1 MSFAIPFMNKKTA
14 RFLPLASAFLTCFA
28 LTASAVVP
36 PVERLLPDD
45 TLFVATVPDFTK
57 MREIYRTS
65 PQTQFWNDPAM
76 RPFKEKF
83 LAKMTEDLIHPLER
97 ELGVQFADYTNLL
110 QGQITFA
117 VTQNDWPAKDGQHPG
132 LLFLLDTKDKSGQLT
147 KNLSDIRKKWIEA
160 GKTLRTQKIRNI
172 EFAAYP
178 ISSKDMPKTLRKFS
192 GSETDAD
199 ADETATNAPK
209 SELFI
214 GQNESLLIIG
224 TEAAPIEKVL
234 AHMTG
239 GSVPSLGDLAVY
251 EQNRLAMF
259 RDAPFY
265 GWANGKLLM
274 DALTHKKAPQD
285 ADADPFAALNP
296 DRILT
301 AVGIGG
307 VKTLGFSMQ
316 MGNDGTTMQIFASVP
331 EDSRQGLLK
340 VLSGEAKDSSPPPFV
355 PADAVKFQ
363 RWRIDGQKTWATL
376 QKVAGQISPQLSSYI
391 TFALST
397 VNELAKQKDPDF
409 DINKNLF
416 GNLGDDLISYQKAP
430 RGNTLADLN
439 SAPSLVLIGSPNAE
453 QFASALKFLFALG
466 NQSAASPEEREFL
479 GRKIYS
485 VPLPGSP
492 VPSASFGAATKPRT
506 LSYAA
511 SGGYVALSTDPSMVE
526 EYLRS
531 SDDQHKALRDTP
543 GLTDAMVKAGGSST
557 GMFGYENQ
565 TETTRVLFEA
575 LKNGAATNA
584 GGAAMMP
591 GLSAIPGTDA
601 FKDWADFSLLPSFDS
616 VSKYF
621 GMSVYTMSANVDGL
635 LFKIFAPVPPGLRK

>member
-1 MSFAIPFMNKKTA
+1 MRKKTA
-14 RFLPLASAFLTCFA
+14 RFLPLASALLTCLA
-28 LTASAVVP
+28 LTASAVVL
-36 PVERLLPDD
+36 PVEKLLPDD
-45 TLFVATVPDFTK
+45 TLFVVTIPDFTK

-83 LAKMTEDLIHPLER
+83 LDKMTEDLIHPLER

-110 QGQITFA
+110 QGQVTLA
-117 VTQNDWPAKDGQHPG
+117 MTQNDWPAKDGQHPG
-132 LLFLLDTKDKSGQLT
+132 VLFLMDTKDKSGQLT

-192 GSETDAD
+192 GPETEADSEETD
-199 ADETATNAPK
+199 TNAAK

-214 GQNESLLIIG
+214 GQNESLLIVG
-224 TEAAPIEKVL
+224 TEAAPIEKVM

-239 GSVPSLGDLAVY
+239 GSAPSLSDLATY
-251 EQNRLAMF
+251 DQNRLAMF
-259 RDAPFY
+259 REAPVY
-265 GWANGKLLM
+265 GWANAKLLM
-274 DALTHKKAPQD
+274 DALTHKPAKQD
-285 ADADPFAALNP
+285 SDTPDPFAALNP

-301 AVGIGG
+301 AAGIGS

-316 MGNDGTTMQIFASVP
+316 IANDGTTIQVFASVP
-331 EDSRQGLLK
+331 EESRQGILK
-340 VLSGEAKDSSPPPFV
+340 VLPGEAKDSTPPAFV

-376 QKVAGQISPQLSSYI
+376 QKVAGDISPQAI
-391 TFALST
+391 TGIKFALST

-430 RGNTLADLN
+430 RGNTLADL
-439 SAPSLVLIGSPNAE
+439 SAAPSLFLIGSPNAE

-466 NQSAASPEEREFL
+466 NQAAAAPEEREFL

-492 VPSASFGAATKPRT
+492 IPSANFSATTSKPRT

-511 SGGYVALSTDPSMVE
+511 SGGYVAMSTDPSMVE

-531 SDDQHKALRDTP
+531 SDGQHKALRDTP
-543 GLTDAMVKAGGSST
+543 GLTDAIVKAGGAST
-557 GMFGYENQ
+557 GMFGFENQ
-565 TETTRVLFEA
+565 TETTRALFQA
-575 LKNGAATNA
+575 LKSGSATNSN
-584 GGAAMMP
+584 GQSIVP
-591 GLSAIPGTDA
+591 GLGAFSSTDA
-601 FKDWADFSLLPSFDS
+601 FKDWADFSLLPSYES

-621 GMSVYTMSANVDGL
+621 GISVYTTSANVDGL

>member
-1 MSFAIPFMNKKTA
+1 MHKKTV
-14 RFLPLASAFLTCFA
+14 RFLPLASVFFTCLA

-36 PVERLLPDD
+36 PVEKLLPDD
-45 TLFVATVPDFTK
+45 TLFVVTIPDFTK

-76 RPFKEKF
+76 KPFKERF
-83 LAKMTEDLIHPLER
+83 LAKLSEDLIHPLER
-97 ELGVQFADYTNLL
+97 DLGVQLADYTNLL
-110 QGQITFA
+110 QGQITLA
-117 VTQNDWPAKDGQHPG
+117 MSQNDWPAKEGQHPG
-132 LLFLLDTKDKSGQLT
+132 LLLLLDTKDKSGQLT

-192 GSETDAD
+192 GPDTETDS
-199 ADETATNAPK
+199 DETETNTPK

-239 GSVPSLGDLAVY
+239 GSVPSLGDLAAY
-251 EQNRLAMF
+251 DRNRLTMF
-259 RDAPFY
+259 RDAPLY
-265 GWANGKLLM
+265 GWANAKLLM
-274 DALTHKKAPQD
+274 DALTHKPAKQD
-285 ADADPFAALNP
+285 SDTPDPFAILNP
-296 DRILT
+296 SKILP
-301 AVGIGG
+301 AIGLAG

-316 MGNDGTTMQIFASVP
+316 IGNDGTTMQVFASVP
-331 EDSRQGLLK
+331 EESRQGLLK
-340 VLSGEAKDSSPPPFV
+340 VLPGDAKDSTPPGFV
-355 PADAVKFQ
+355 PVDAVKFQ
-363 RWRIDGQKTWATL
+363 RWRIDGQKTWTAI
-376 QKVAGQISPQLSSYI
+376 QKVLGDISPQAVSYI
-391 TFALST
+391 NYALST
-397 VNELAKQKDPDF
+397 VNELAKQKDPNF
-409 DINKNLF
+409 DINKSLF
-416 GNLGDDLISYQKAP
+416 GNLGDDVISYQKAP
-430 RGNTLADLN
+430 KGKTLADLN
-439 SAPSLVLIGSPNAE
+439 SPPSLLLIGSPNAE
-453 QFASALKFLFALG
+453 QFSSALKYLFALA
-466 NQSAASPEEREFL
+466 NQQAATPEEREFL

-485 VPLPGSP
+485 IPLPGSP
-492 VPSASFGAATKPRT
+492 IPSASLSAAAKPRT

-511 SGGYVALSTDPSMVE
+511 SGGYVALSTDASMVE

-531 SDDQHKALRDTP
+531 SDGEHKALRDAP
-543 GLTDAMVKAGGSST
+543 GLTDAIAKAGGSST

-565 TETTRVLFEA
+565 TETTRVMFDV
-575 LKNGAATNA
+575 LKSGVATNSS
-584 GGAAMMP
+584 
-591 GLSAIPGTDA
+591 SASMSPFGTFPGTDA
-601 FKDWADFSLLPSFDS
+601 FKDWADFSLLPSYDS

>member
-1 MSFAIPFMNKKTA
+1 MNRKTA
-14 RFLPLASAFLTCFA
+14 RFLPLVSALLTCFT
-28 LTASAVVP
+28 LTTSAVVP
-36 PVERLLPDD
+36 PVEKLLPDD
-45 TLFVATVPDFTK
+45 TLFVVTIPDFTK
-57 MREIYRTS
+57 MREIYHTS

-76 RPFKEKF
+76 RPFKERF
-83 LAKMTEDLIHPLER
+83 LAKLSEELIHPLER
-97 ELGVQFADYTNLL
+97 ELGVQLADYTNLL
-110 QGQITFA
+110 QGQVTFA
-117 VTQNDWPAKDGQHPG
+117 MTQNGWPAKDGQHPG
-132 LLFLLDTKDKSGQLT
+132 VLFLMDTKDKSGQLT

-192 GSETDAD
+192 GPETATD
-199 ADETATNAPK
+199 ADETTTNEPK

-234 AHMTG
+234 AHVTG
-239 GSVPSLGDLAVY
+239 GSVPSLGDLAAY
-251 EQNRLAMF
+251 EQNRLSMF

-265 GWANGKLLM
+265 GWANAKLLM
-274 DALTHKKAPQD
+274 DGLTHKKAQQD
-285 ADADPFAALNP
+285 ADAQDPFAALNP

-301 AVGIGG
+301 AAGVGG
-307 VKTLGFSMQ
+307 VKTLGFSIQ
-316 MGNDGTTMQIFASVP
+316 MGNEGTTMQIFANVP
-331 EDSRQGLLK
+331 EESRQGLLK
-340 VLSGEAKDSSPPPFV
+340 VLQGVAKDSSPPAFV

-363 RWRIDGQKTWATL
+363 RWRIDGQKAWATI
-376 QKVAGQISPQLSSYI
+376 QKVAADISPQAAGGIS
-391 TFALST
+391 FALST

-430 RGNTLADLN
+430 RGNALEDLN
-439 SAPSLVLIGSPNAE
+439 SAPSLFLIGSPNAE

-466 NQSAASPEEREFL
+466 NQQAATPDEREFL

-492 VPSASFGAATKPRT
+492 IPSANFSATTKPRT

-531 SDDQHKALRDTP
+531 SDGEHKT
-543 GLTDAMVKAGGSST
+543 
-557 GMFGYENQ
+557 
-565 TETTRVLFEA
+565 
-575 LKNGAATNA
+575 
-584 GGAAMMP
+584 
-591 GLSAIPGTDA
+591 
-601 FKDWADFSLLPSFDS
+601 
-616 VSKYF
+616 
-621 GMSVYTMSANVDGL
+621 
-635 LFKIFAPVPPGLRK
+635 